1 MSIFISPDKRLYDY
15 TRALASGISLS
26 DGTVRS
32 FLPKLYL
39 ENKNISAELAP
50 LVYEGDVP
58 DRYPQ
63 AYEDALDRIG
73 RAFGIFRG
81 PNETDDAFRQKIKLR
96 IIQSPTLSG
105 ISNSI
110 KTVFF
115 GLNLDVNVQSVNAFT
130 DSFTAVD
137 NNFNTSLRGTLG
149 ARSYRIIIEITPAF
163 KYAFPKFVDVI
174 PSGGAFY
181 RVKKS
186 GYHTL
191 ILDRFGEF
199 LENSGNIKIFV
210 KNTQIPTIPPS
221 TFSSE
226 SVTPGTEIEL
236 GFLTT
241 FQEIG
246 ILRND
251 EFFDN
256 SYLSWLVFNNREFD
270 FYKNPAYNG
279 LLAAFGVNFLREIFQ
294 NTLSYGIIIERI
306 IVRQSGSG
314 G

>member
-1 MSIFISPDKRLYDY
+1 
-15 TRALASGISLS
+15 
-26 DGTVRS
+26 
-32 FLPKLYL
+32 
-39 ENKNISAELAP
+39 
-50 LVYEGDVP
+50 
-58 DRYPQ
+58 
-63 AYEDALDRIG
+63 LD
-73 RAFGIFRG
+73 
-81 PNETDDAFRQKIKLR
+81 
-96 IIQSPTLSG
+96 
-105 ISNSI
+105 
-110 KTVFF
+110 
-115 GLNLDVNVQSVNAFT
+115 
-130 DSFTAVD
+130 
-137 NNFNTSLRGTLG
+137 TSLRGTLG

-174 PSGGAFY
+174 PSGGEFY

-186 GYHTL
+186 GFHTL

-199 LENSGNIKIFV
+199 LENSGNIEIFV
-210 KNTQIPTIPPS
+210 RNTQIPNVPPS

-226 SVTPGTEIEL
+226 SLTPGTEVEL

-246 ILRND
+246 ILRNN
-251 EFFDN
+251 EVFDN

-279 LLAAFGVNFLREIFQ
+279 LLTAFGVNFLREIFQ